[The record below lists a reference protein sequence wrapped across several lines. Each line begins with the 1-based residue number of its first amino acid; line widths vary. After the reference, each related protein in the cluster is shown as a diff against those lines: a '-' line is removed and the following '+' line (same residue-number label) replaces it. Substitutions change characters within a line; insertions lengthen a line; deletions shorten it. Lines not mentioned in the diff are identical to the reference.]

1 MAPTEA
7 SFKKEAV
14 LSEARPQSDIHQLL
28 VEMRSGRVLQD
39 INTKFNQVLAAVLD
53 TGGKG
58 KVTIELNI
66 EPGRMGTGGCVLE
79 VELSHNIKLKTP
91 EHDIG
96 KAVFFVDKSGLLT
109 RDDPEQTDLFNE
121 VEQMKKE
128 GGKRG

>member
-1 MAPTEA
+1 M
-7 SFKKEAV
+7 KEPQQ
-14 LSEARPQSDIHQLL
+14 EQEKPQSDIHQLL
-28 VEMRSGRVLQD
+28 IEMRSGRVLQD

-53 TGGKG
+53 TGSKG

-66 EPGRMGTGGCVLE
+66 EPGRMGSGGAVLE

-96 KAVFFVDKSGLLT
+96 KAVFFVNQEGILT
-109 RDDPEQTDLFNE
+109 REDPEQTALFNE
-121 VEQMKKE
+121 VEQIKKD